1 MEDRCFAGLQ
11 KIQLINMSS
20 NSLRAIPQTLFPG
33 YDRVHLIDLDF
44 SKNDIATLHPNTFS
58 DLRFL
63 QTLDLSRNSL
73 QDLNEQMM
81 AGMRSL
87 RKLYLHHN
95 DLLNIQPRTF
105 KDLVNLDVL
114 DLSDNN
120 LQTFSNDVFGGELP
134 KLRKLFL
141 KSNSITVLQPRSFMY
156 TPNVDYLSLAYNELR
171 RMGADL
177 FEPLAKLRKLH
188 FQHNQIEDL
197 PGDMFNHTT
206 RLQELLFHNN
216 RMTFFPDISV
226 DLSYLERVSIE
237 GNPWQCGCFDQ
248 MMQFFTRREISYR
261 GPGPNAYYDGLKPI
275 CVVTEAPVGV
285 CVKNLNIVRAHHV
298 VEIYDDAF
306 NGRVRKAK

>member
-11 KIQLINMSS
+11 KIQTINMSS

-33 YDRVHLIDLDF
+33 YDRVHLLELDF
-44 SKNDIATLHPNTFS
+44 SKNEIATIHPNTFS

-63 QTLDLSRNSL
+63 QSLDLSRNSL

-87 RKLYLHHN
+87 RKLYLQHN

-105 KDLVNLDVL
+105 KDLINLDVL

-120 LQTFSNDVFGGELP
+120 LQTFSNDIFGGTLP

-171 RMGADL
+171 ELKPDL
-177 FEPLAKLRKLH
+177 FEPLDKLRKLH
-188 FQHNQIEDL
+188 IQHNQVEDL
-197 PGDMFNHTT
+197 SGEMFNHTK
-206 RLQELLFHNN
+206 RLQELYISHN
-216 RMTFFPDISV
+216 RLTFFPDISV
-226 DLSYLERVSIE
+226 DFSYLEKVSLE
-237 GNPWQCGCFDQ
+237 GNPWQCACYQD
-248 MMQFFTRREISYR
+248 MMQYLTRRQINYR
-261 GPGPNAYYDGLKPI
+261 GPGSNPYYEGTKPI
-275 CVVTEAPVGV
+275 CVVTPAPMGV
-285 CVKNLNIVRAHHV
+285 CIKDLNRVRAHHIV
-298 VEIYDDAF
+298 DIYDDAI
-306 NGRVRKAK
+306 NGRSRD